1 MDNVGYKKPPV
12 ATQFAKGKSG
22 NPKGRPKG
30 SKNLRTILT
39 QELSEKIT
47 VHENGRSR
55 RFTMQEVM
63 IKQAVQKAVKGDS
76 KALQL
81 LLGLTMKIDPDHAS
95 APQNLGLKDYEQ
107 EILNDF
113 ISRIKGKS
121 YE

>member
-1 MDNVGYKKPPV
+1 MADIGYKKPPA
-12 ATQFAKGKSG
+12 ATQFTKGMSG

-63 IKQAVQKAVKGDS
+63 IKQAVQKAVKGDA

-95 APQNLGLKDYEQ
+95 APQNTGLKDYEQ